1 MNKLTTILG
10 GLALIL
16 AVVILAVLL
25 NRPEVRQE
33 KPLGQAPS
41 GLPAPNNYATSSIY
55 EVGKVFVQITS
66 TSSPERNC
74 HSRVITTVDAAYIG
88 FSESSTSTLAESF
101 GHIQAAS
108 TTETYD
114 SGIYGCGV
122 WYVKTAGTAS
132 NTIAITEF

>member
-10 GLALIL
+10 GLVLIL
-16 AVVILAVLL
+16 AVVILVALL
-25 NRPEVRQE
+25 NRPEV
-33 KPLGQAPS
+33 PLGQAQS
-41 GLPAPNNYATSSIY
+41 GLPAPDAYATSSVY
-55 EVGKVFVQITS
+55 EVGKVFVQITA

-74 HSRVITTVDAAYIG
+74 HSRVITTIDPAYIG

-122 WYVKTAGTAS
+122 WYVKTAG
-132 NTIAITEF
+132 